1 MTNDKFGLKDTVH
14 CSVESSRGT
23 TNGIGVHSVWN
34 FECYDKNG
42 KLKWVDLDRPNIVT
56 HEGLDDMLT
65 VYLDNGTQSAT
76 WYVGLVNTNTAAAA
90 TMTYAVPVFTEDVDY
105 GELVRQTFTGVVSS
119 QAITNSASKA
129 TFTITTGGQTLYG
142 CFLTNHNVKGNTAE
156 AGKKLFC
163 YALFSSG
170 KAVEAGD
177 TFKAWTTVTA
187 AHA

>member
-1 MTNDKFGLKDTVH
+1 MEKLGFKDKAVGN
-14 CSVESSRGT
+14 VESSREIK
-23 TNGIGVHSVWN
+23 NGIGVHSVWN

-42 KLKWVDLDRPNIVT
+42 KLKWVDYDRPNIVT
-56 HEGLDDMLT
+56 HEGLDDMLS

-90 TMTYAVPVFTEDVDY
+90 TMTYATPVFTEDTDY
-105 GELVRQTFTGVVSS
+105 NEATRPAFDGTVSS

-129 TFTITTGGQTLYG
+129 TFTIDTGGQTLYG
-142 CFLTNHNVKGNTAE
+142 AFLTNVNTKGDTA
-156 AGKKLFC
+156 GGGKLFC

-170 KAVEAGD
+170 RAVEASD
-177 TFKAWTTVTA
+177 AFKCYTTVTA

>member
-1 MTNDKFGLKDTVH
+1 MDKFGFKDNVA
-14 CSVESSRGT
+14 CNVEITREAESGFK
-23 TNGIGVHSVWN
+23 VFSVWN
-34 FECYDKNG
+34 FECYDKHGN
-42 KLKWVDLDRPNIVT
+42 LKWVDLERPNIVT
-56 HEGLDDMLT
+56 HEGLDDLLT

-90 TMTYAVPVFTEDVDY
+90 TMTYAVPVFTEDTDY
-105 GELVRQTFTGVVSS
+105 DELVRQTFTGVVSS

-142 CFLTNHNVKGNTAE
+142 CFLTNDDTKGDTA
-156 AGKKLFC
+156 GGGVLFC
-163 YALFSSG
+163 YALFSAG

-187 AHA
+187 QHA

>member
-1 MTNDKFGLKDTVH
+1 MEERLGFKDSVG
-14 CSVESSRGT
+14 CSVESSREAK
-23 TNGIGVHSVWN
+23 NGLDVHSVWN
-34 FECYDKNG
+34 VEVYDKHGN
-42 KLKWVDLDRPNIVT
+42 LKEAEYNIHNIVT
-56 HEGLDDMLT
+56 HEGLDDLLG

-90 TMTYAVPVFTEDVDY
+90 TMTYATPVFTEDTDY
-105 GELVRQTFTGVVSS
+105 TEAVRQTFDGTVSA

-129 TFTITTGGQTLYG
+129 TYTIDTGGQTLYG
-142 CFLTNHNVKGNTAE
+142 CFLANVNTKGDTV
-156 AGKKLFC
+156 GGGKLFC

-170 KAVEAGD
+170 KAVESGD

>member
-1 MTNDKFGLKDTVH
+1 MTISKFSIGDTAVGN
-14 CSVESSRGT
+14 VESSRGT
-23 TNGIGVHSVWN
+23 KDCIGVRSVWN

-42 KLKWVDLDRPNIVT
+42 KLKWEDRDRPNIVT
-56 HEGLDDMLT
+56 NEGLDDMLS
-65 VYLDNGTQSAT
+65 VYLDNDTQSAT
-76 WYVGLVNTNTAAAA
+76 WYVGLVNTNTVAAA

-105 GELVRQTFTGVVSS
+105 DELVRQTFTGVVSS

-129 TFTITTGGQTLYG
+129 IFTITTGGQTLYG
-142 CFLTNHNVKGNTAE
+142 AFLANVNTKGDTA
-156 AGKKLFC
+156 GGGVLFC

-177 TFKAWTTVTA
+177 TFKAYSTITA